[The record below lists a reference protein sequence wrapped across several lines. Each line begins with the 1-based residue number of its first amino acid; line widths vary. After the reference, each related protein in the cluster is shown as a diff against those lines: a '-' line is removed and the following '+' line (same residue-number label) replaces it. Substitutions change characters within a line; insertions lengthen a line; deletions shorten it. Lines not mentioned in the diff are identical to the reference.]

1 MTERELFEK
10 NLEISSEFSRY
21 IVAHPEVGDNLPTDK
36 EIVFLV
42 DSDPELSKSN
52 LELAKKIKK
61 EGSGVVFIHIKTLLP
76 KETSRL
82 VEPRIET
89 TAK

>member
-1 MTERELFEK
+1 MTEKELFEK
-10 NLEISSEFSRY
+10 NLEISSEFSKY
-21 IVAHPEVGDNLPTDK
+21 IVAHPEVSDRLPPDK

-52 LELAKKIKK
+52 LELAKRIQK
-61 EGSGVVFIHIKTLLP
+61 EGSGVVFVHIKTLLP